1 MPLQFSEAATK
12 KLKAIVSRYPNSQ
25 AACLP
30 ALHLAQAEFGLLCP
44 VNVTDSTSRMLR
56 HYASDALKAAYLDR
70 LTTPDFDALWQG
82 TQWMTERTGGSDVGA
97 CTTVAR
103 RDADGTWRL
112 WGDKWFCSNASA
124 DVALTLARPESAH
137 AGTRGL
143 AMFLV
148 PRRLPDG
155 ARNAWTI
162 NRLKDK
168 LGSRSMATGEVTY
181 AGAVA
186 YLVGDPGR
194 GFAQMIEMVN
204 VSRLS
209 NALRTNLTKAYLED
223 FELSLPEWRLLA
235 LVARFSPLRF
245 SEVTARSGMDK
256 GQVSRT
262 LRVVR
267 LSNSSQM

>member
-1 MPLQFSEAATK
+1 MPSAFNFVKS
-12 KLKAIVSRYPNSQ
+12 KLKTNNSKAGENGVPEDMSTMSLVGGGLIAGDSL
-25 AACLP
+25 AALSVGV
-30 ALHLAQAEFGLLCP
+30 FGL
-44 VNVTDSTSRMLR
+44 V
-56 HYASDALKAAYLDR
+56 ASGALKAAYLDR
-70 LTTPDFDALWQG
+70 LTTTDFDALWQG

-97 CTTVAR
+97 ATTVAR

-209 NALRTNLTKAYLED
+209 N
-223 FELSLPEWRLLA
+223 
-235 LVARFSPLRF
+235 
-245 SEVTARSGMDK
+245 
-256 GQVSRT
+256 QVS
-262 LRVVR
+262 
-267 LSNSSQM
+267 M